1 MFRFFPLCYEAP
13 AMRSWLK
20 SFSFVVL
27 ALGLLGCKQGEGEV
41 CQINDDC
48 QEGLECN
55 AGTRRCQ
62 KPGTVGTPDASVD
75 EPDAAVD
82 EPDAAVNTA
91 AVQELDVPEDALEP
105 VYDDV
110 AR

>member
-1 MFRFFPLCYEAP
+1 MKPP
-13 AMRSWLK
+13 VMRTWLK
-20 SFSFVVL
+20 SLSLVVL
-27 ALGLLGCKQGEGEV
+27 ALGLFGCKQGEGEV

-62 KPGTVGTPDASVD
+62 KPGTVGTPDASID
-75 EPDAAVD
+75 EPDAAAD
-82 EPDAAVNTA
+82 EPDAAINTA
-91 AVQELDVPEDALEP
+91 ASQELDVPPDAVESA
-105 VYDDV
+105 YDEV